1 MNPPRGYLEVD
12 AGGSVGFALEAAAD
26 WLRSVLANGSTL
38 YQWASAHPQAFEMK
52 GRGPVFAVPA
62 PVPGPDSRERW
73 AVRHYR
79 RGGWMARL
87 LEDRYLAA
95 GATRPELEARA
106 VAAVR
111 ARGIP
116 TPAVIAGATYVA
128 GAFYRSDLVT
138 ELIPAAA
145 DLAEILFSP
154 YDGPTP
160 RLEALRAS
168 GRLIRRLELAGV
180 HHPDLNAKNI
190 VIVRSQGKVE
200 AHMVD
205 LDRCRVRVLGV
216 AAPAF
221 PMRRRL
227 ARSLSKLER
236 LTRQPLAGADW
247 DALAQGWEHKR

>member
-1 MNPPRGYLEVD
+1 VD

-26 WLRSVLANGSTL
+26 WLRSVLEGGSTL
-38 YQWASAHPQAFEMK
+38 YGWAAAHPEALKMR

-62 PVPGPDSRERW
+62 PAPGPDSRERW
-73 AVRHYR
+73 VVRHYR
-79 RGGWMARL
+79 RGGWMAPL

-95 GATRPELEARA
+95 GGAPRPEREARA
-106 VAAVR
+106 AASVR

-116 TPAVIAGATYVA
+116 TPAVVAGATYPA

-138 ELIPAAA
+138 ELIPEAA
-145 DLAEILFSP
+145 DLADILFSP

-160 RLEALRAS
+160 RLDALRAS
-168 GRLIRRLELAGV
+168 GRLVRRLELAGV

-190 VIVRSQGKVE
+190 VIARREKNVE

-205 LDRCRVRVLGV
+205 LDRCRVRVRGV

-236 LTRQPLAGADW
+236 LTRQPLTNADW
-247 DALAQGWEHKR
+247 EALALGWEHRQ

>member
-1 MNPPRGYLEVD
+1 MD
-12 AGGSVGFALEAAAD
+12 AGGPVGFALEVAAD
-26 WLRSVLANGSTL
+26 WLRGILEAGRTV
-38 YQWASAHPQAFEMK
+38 YQWAAAHPEALEMR
-52 GRGPVFAVPA
+52 GRALVFAVPA
-62 PVPGPDSRERW
+62 PVAGPDSRERW
-73 AVRHYR
+73 VVRHYH

-87 LEDRYLAA
+87 LEDRYLAT
-95 GATRPELEARA
+95 GSPRPEREARA
-106 VAAVR
+106 AAAVR

-116 TPAVIAGATYVA
+116 TPAVVAGVSYPA

-138 ELIPAAA
+138 ELVPGAA

-180 HHPDLNAKNI
+180 FHTDLNAKNI
-190 VIVRSQGKVE
+190 VIAGGEGGIE

-205 LDRCRVRVLGV
+205 LDRCRVRVPGV
-216 AAPAF
+216 AVPAF

-227 ARSLSKLER
+227 ARSLGKLER
-236 LTRQPLAGADW
+236 LTRQPLASADW
-247 DALAQGWEHKR
+247 EALAQGWDHRR

>member
-1 MNPPRGYLEVD
+1 VVD

-26 WLRSVLANGSTL
+26 WLRNVLEKGSTL
-38 YQWASAHPQAFEMK
+38 YQWGSAHPEAFEMR
-52 GRGPVFAVPA
+52 GRGLVFAVPA
-62 PVPGPDSRERW
+62 PVPGPDARERW
-73 AVRHYR
+73 VVRHYR
-79 RGGWMARL
+79 RGGWVASL
-87 LEDRYLAA
+87 LEDRYLAV
-95 GATRPELEARA
+95 GSTRPEREARA

-116 TPAVIAGATYVA
+116 TPAVIAGASYAA
-128 GAFYRSDLVT
+128 GAFYRADLVT
-138 ELIPAAA
+138 ELIPDAA

-154 YDGPTP
+154 HDGPTP

-168 GRLIRRLELAGV
+168 GRLVRRLELAGV
-180 HHPDLNAKNI
+180 HHADLNAKNI
-190 VIVRSQGKVE
+190 VIARRDGNVD

-205 LDRCRVRVLGV
+205 LDRCRVRAPGV

-236 LTRQPLAGADW
+236 LTRQPLGRADW